1 MRKPEIAV
9 YVTAYTVVWEVG
21 KCESRRQTPFMI
33 GFYLLSD
40 YMMGCPVTL
49 PAEQYFLLE
58 SVCCL
63 FDTMNLLLCD
73 AIELDG

>member
-1 MRKPEIAV
+1 
-9 YVTAYTVVWEVG
+9 
-21 KCESRRQTPFMI
+21 MI